1 MSDLVSV
8 TLTGPAKID
17 GQRKPAGA
25 TIAVS
30 TTLALQLAA
39 SGVINPELAKSLAE
53 AVQDTPLTS
62 DFKAAV
68 DAEVAL
74 QVAKA
79 TEEMEAA
86 QVRIVELDLE
96 SAKALEKLTVAQGE
110 LATAQRRIAELDQE
124 TEDLTADLADAIT
137 RLGKADARIA
147 ELEKLLAPAQAS
159 PAADAAT
166 EGAENKPAAKPAKA
180 TK

>member
-1 MSDLVSV
+1 MSDLITV
-8 TLTGPAKID
+8 TLTGPAKIA

-25 TIAVS
+25 TVAVS

-39 SGVINPELAKSLAE
+39 SGVINPEVAKSLAE
-53 AVQDTPLTS
+53 AMQDTPLAS
-62 DFKAAV
+62 DFQAAV
-68 DAEVAL
+68 DAAVAERI
-74 QVAKA
+74 A
-79 TEEMEAA
+79 T
-86 QVRIVELDLE
+86 LE
-96 SAKALEKLTVAQGE
+96 SKTAEE

-137 RLGKADARIA
+137 RLGKADARVA

-159 PAADAAT
+159 PAEDTTA
-166 EGAENKPAAKPAKA
+166 EGAEQKPAAKPAKA

>member
-39 SGVINPELAKSLAE
+39 SGVINPEVAQSLAE
-53 AVQDTPLTS
+53 AMQDTPLAS
-62 DFKAAV
+62 DFQAAV
-68 DAEVAL
+68 DAAVA
-74 QVAKA
+74 
-79 TEEMEAA
+79 E
-86 QVRIVELDLE
+86 RITTLE
-96 SAKALEKLTVAQGE
+96 SKTAEE

-124 TEDLTADLADAIT
+124 TEDLTADLAEAIT
-137 RLGKADARIA
+137 RLGKADARVA

-159 PAADAAT
+159 PASDAAT
-166 EGAENKPAAKPAKA
+166 EGAEQKPATKPAKA